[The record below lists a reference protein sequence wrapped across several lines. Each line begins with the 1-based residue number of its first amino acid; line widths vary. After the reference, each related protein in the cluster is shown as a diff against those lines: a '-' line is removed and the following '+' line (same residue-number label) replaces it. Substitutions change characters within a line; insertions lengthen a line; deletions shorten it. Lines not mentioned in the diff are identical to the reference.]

1 MDRGER
7 INDPIE
13 AARAALDG
21 RQAEIWTA
29 LPGLV
34 ESFDPAAM
42 TVSVQPA
49 VKGQV
54 QDERGTASAVDMPL
68 LADVPVVFPCGG
80 GFSLTYPIKP
90 GDECLVVFASRCID
104 GWWQSG
110 GVGGT
115 PDERMHDLSDGIA
128 IVGPRSQARKLIP
141 AVDADNV
148 QLRTDD
154 GKAHIT
160 MLPDYTIRAQNPAV
174 SVELTPAGELR
185 AQADAEIRLSAPS
198 IIMEAAAISMGGMGG
213 GSAQATFTGDIQQT
227 GSHTSTGDQVAGGI
241 SQLGHTHAGCQGG
254 STGGP
259 Q

>member
-1 MDRGER
+1 
-7 INDPIE
+7 
-13 AARAALDG
+13 
-21 RQAEIWTA
+21 
-29 LPGLV
+29 
-34 ESFDPAAM
+34 
-42 TVSVQPA
+42 
-49 VKGQV
+49 
-54 QDERGTASAVDMPL
+54 
-68 LADVPVVFPCGG
+68 
-80 GFSLTYPIKP
+80 
-90 GDECLVVFASRCID
+90 
-104 GWWQSG
+104 
-110 GVGGT
+110 
-115 PDERMHDLSDGIA
+115 
-128 IVGPRSQARKLIP
+128 
-141 AVDADNV
+141 
-148 QLRTDD
+148 
-154 GKAHIT
+154 